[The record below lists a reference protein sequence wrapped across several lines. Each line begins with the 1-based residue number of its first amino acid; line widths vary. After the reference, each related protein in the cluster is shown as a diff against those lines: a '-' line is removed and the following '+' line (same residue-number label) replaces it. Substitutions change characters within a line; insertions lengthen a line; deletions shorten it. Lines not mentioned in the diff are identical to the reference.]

1 MEFFEVR
8 NGLNKIFYLRLVKPI
23 LFAFDPELCH
33 KAFLTIGKI
42 LNSNILTKKAVSILY
57 AYENKILEQKIF
69 GKKFRNPIGLAAGFD
84 KNAEIIGLMKDV
96 GFGFAEAGS
105 ITAKAC
111 RGNPGKRLH
120 RIVHK
125 KGLLVN
131 LGLNNRGVD
140 RITKYLKG
148 RKYNLIFGVSVA
160 KTNCAET
167 ANDEIGLKDYIYSI
181 KKLKGIGDYLTL
193 NISCPNAY
201 GGQPFSRP
209 AIYEKLLKEISKLK
223 INQPVLV
230 KMSPD
235 LPEKNVDEIIRISL
249 KYKIKGFVCSNLT
262 KEGIKGSGGYSGK
275 IVSKKSDE
283 LLAHIYKK
291 TKGKFVLIGAGGVF
305 SAEDA
310 YRKIKLGANL
320 VQLMS
325 GMIFEGPSL
334 IGEINHGLAK
344 LLKKDGF
351 KNIAEAVGKGI

>member
-1 MEFFEVR
+1 
-8 NGLNKIFYLRLVKPI
+8 
-23 LFAFDPELCH
+23 
-33 KAFLTIGKI
+33 
-42 LNSNILTKKAVSILY
+42 
-57 AYENKILEQKIF
+57 
-69 GKKFRNPIGLAAGFD
+69 
-84 KNAEIIGLMKDV
+84 
-96 GFGFAEAGS
+96 
-105 ITAKAC
+105 
-111 RGNPGKRLH
+111 
-120 RIVHK
+120 
-125 KGLLVN
+125 
-131 LGLNNRGVD
+131 
-140 RITKYLKG
+140 
-148 RKYNLIFGVSVA
+148 
-160 KTNCAET
+160 
-167 ANDEIGLKDYIYSI
+167 
-181 KKLKGIGDYLTL
+181 
-193 NISCPNAY
+193 
-201 GGQPFSRP
+201 
-209 AIYEKLLKEISKLK
+209 LLKEISKLK